1 MSTAGIPWT
10 HGAVSAVFRSL
21 LESRAAKIAGLGL
34 IAFLTLVPVLNIL
47 WIVASTGVNTVS
59 NDYLFYVRIIDPIL
73 SGTYNWRHF
82 FYDTFI
88 AGAHCMALPMLVR
101 LGVVKFASWNIYFE
115 LSISFT
121 LAVLKL
127 ILLHQ
132 TFTHLTPRASCG
144 VSRGLSRCLSW
155 WMMWPVLAAL
165 VFSTSQINVFTFG
178 DAGLQIMLVQ
188 FGCALGIWGVV
199 RFRGR
204 WRGIAIMAAG
214 GAIATLSGGGGLL
227 AWPICL
233 IGLVLLGYRKVS
245 HYAAWLGAAA
255 VASLPYV
262 CYIVLWPTQ
271 PRKTPSLFNYE
282 FIINAIGWPFANGI
296 GSTYNS
302 IHEAVLAGYWGIAL
316 AITGLVLLWRKRR
329 TPVLTQATPGLMY
342 MVLGLLGIWQT
353 SLFRTTIA
361 PWYTSAF
368 LLFWIGLAGLAY
380 VFWVNRQFRPAEER
394 PFQRA
399 ITILIP
405 LWSISLAGILVYL
418 YATSNIAYADKAF
431 YLRSRG
437 PAAASC
443 LRNYRVAPT
452 YCEQY
457 VFQWGVGNFG
467 LLADLARPLERHGLS
482 VFAPRQ
488 QWTLQGD
495 YVLDNVRPGE
505 TPGVPN
511 IFWSADLTAAP
522 TLVSDYK
529 HLNLFLHSPNTLS
542 WRVSLPGNVKQAD
555 FHSAVA
561 ISKYAPVTPSSDGV
575 TFEVSVEVEGQS
587 DLAEQPVF
595 QQHLAARQHSWQPF
609 TIPLTAYAGRTIV
622 LRLTSKG
629 GANIEGDWAMFRY
642 PYIDVTLNP
651 APPSAEDMPGKPFRV
666 QPSADDTRFDAT
678 DVSLWQASKMQLEQT
693 EAGVASTWKVSRE
706 GSLEYKPALNLCLA
720 DYTHF
725 YVRLAV
731 SPDVQP
737 RALLISYKLDGQ
749 PAFSPAQAVKI
760 PLFGDGEMHEYTFDL
775 KLLFINKGTSLT
787 GLRLDPISDGI
798 ALAESR
804 AEIADFRLLRR
815 DSPKW
820 CMAARN

>member
-10 HGAVSAVFRSL
+10 HGTVSAVFRSL

-34 IAFLTLVPVLNIL
+34 IAFLTLLPVLNIL

-115 LSISFT
+115 LYISFA
-121 LAVLKL
+121 LAALKL

-132 TFTHLTPRASCG
+132 TFTHLTPRAS
-144 VSRGLSRCLSW
+144 RGQARRLSW
-155 WMMWPVLAAL
+155 WMLWPVLAAL

-188 FGCALGIWGVV
+188 FGCALGIWGLV

-204 WRGIAIMAAG
+204 WRGIGIMAAG

-233 IGLVLLGYRKVS
+233 MGLVLLGFRKVS
-245 HYAAWLGAAA
+245 HYAVWLGAAA

-271 PRKTPSLFNYE
+271 PRKTPILFNYE
-282 FIINAIGWPFANGI
+282 FILNAIGWPFANGI

-302 IHEAVLAGYWGIAL
+302 IHEAVLAGYLGVAL
-316 AITGLVLLWRKRR
+316 AMTGLALLWIKRR

-342 MVLGLLGIWQT
+342 LVLGLLGIWQT

-368 LLFWIGLAGLAY
+368 LLFWIGLVGLAY
-380 VFWVNRQFRPAEER
+380 AFWVNWQSTPIEGR
-394 PFQRA
+394 PFQRSA
-399 ITILIP
+399 TFLTP
-405 LWSISLAGILVYL
+405 LWSIALAGILVYL

-467 LLADLARPLERHGLS
+467 LLAGLAKPLERHHLS
-482 VFAPRQ
+482 IFAPQQ

-495 YVLDNVRPGE
+495 YVLDNVRIQE
-505 TPGVPN
+505 TPN
-511 IFWSADLTAAP
+511 IPDVFWSADLSSRPVHYA
-522 TLVSDYK
+522 DYR
-529 HLNLFLHSPNTLS
+529 HLNLFLHSPNALS
-542 WRVSLPGNVKQAD
+542 WQISLPANITQAE

-561 ISKYAPVTPSSDGV
+561 ISRWMTSVDGV
-575 TFEVSVEVEGQS
+575 TFEVYLQAEGES
-587 DLAEQPVF
+587 EKKVF
-595 QQHLAARQHSWQPF
+595 QRKLAANEQSWQPF
-609 TIPLTAYAGRTIV
+609 SVPLSAYAGRTIV
-622 LRLTSKG
+622 LRLTSSG
-629 GANIEGDWAMFRY
+629 GGNVDGDWAMYRY
-642 PYIDVTLNP
+642 PYIDVTQNQS
-651 APPSAEDMPGKPFRV
+651 APSAEDTPGKPFIIK
-666 QPSADDTRFDAT
+666 PTADDTTFDLA
-678 DVSLWQASKMQLEQT
+678 DLNLWQPSNMQFVQGADGTGGKWQLNRN
-693 EAGVASTWKVSRE
+693 A
-706 GSLEYKPALNLCLA
+706 SLEYKPDLNLCLA

-725 YVRLAV
+725 YVRAAV
-731 SPDVQP
+731 SPDVHP
-737 RALLISYKLDGQ
+737 RALQIFYKLGYPLSVQ
-749 PAFSPAQAVKI
+749 EVKI
-760 PLFGDGEMHEYTFDL
+760 PLLGDGEMHEYTVDL
-775 KLLFINKGTSLT
+775 RLLPLNKKAILT
-787 GLRLDPISDGI
+787 GLRLVPISD
-798 ALAESR
+798 AAPTRESW
-804 AEIADFRLLRR
+804 AEIAEFRLIRR
-815 DSPKW
+815 DQPKF
-820 CMAARN
+820 CAAGK